1 MAHII
6 EETIVITLSQIAKN
20 GDGASDTVINAELLS
35 TLEAVVQEIV
45 GNKVVVE
52 AFVEEK

>member
-1 MAHII
+1 MAQII
-6 EETIVITLSQIAKN
+6 EETIVISLSQIAK
-20 GDGASDTVINAELLS
+20 DGEGAEAVSNAELLT

-52 AFVEEK
+52 AFMDEK